1 MMAKVN
7 ERYYLLIITTTTI
20 FISPLLMH
28 KPSES
33 RVAHGGQR
41 ESNRINSAV
50 RFREAWKPSK
60 PLSSTLRT

>member
-7 ERYYLLIITTTTI
+7 ERYYLLIITTTAI
-20 FISPLLMH
+20 FISPLLMR
-28 KPSES
+28 KPRES
-33 RVAHGGQR
+33 RVPHGGQR

-60 PLSSTLRT
+60 LLSSTLRT